1 MAVTRLEQ
9 AEGLGTD
16 RHLEGTCERPM
27 FCSALSVRRSWD
39 GTYDS
44 IDFLWVDS
52 IALEGEGWCVLDTV
66 LGSPGAYV
74 RVGLRERTEE
84 EGEVASRAC
93 MLAMLF

>member
-27 FCSALSVRRSWD
+27 SCCALSVRRSWD

-44 IDFLWVDS
+44 IDFLWIDS
-52 IALEGEGWCVLDTV
+52 KELEGEGWCVLDIV

-74 RVGLRERTEE
+74 RVGLRERTGE
-84 EGEVASRAC
+84 EGAVLSRAC